1 MKSTGEVLGI
11 AKTLDEALLKGLVA
25 AGYKMKK
32 NGGVLI
38 SVRDTDKQEIIEVA
52 DKFSQMGF
60 DLYATAGTANTLNKN
75 MIATNVVR
83 KISDDPDNNI
93 LTLLDSGKI
102 DYVISTSAKGR
113 MPARDSVK
121 IRRKA
126 VEHSIACLTSIDT
139 ANALA
144 DCLAMDKTIHDVELI
159 DITKI

>member
-1 MKSTGEVLGI
+1 M
-11 AKTLDEALLKGLVA
+11 
-25 AGYKMKK
+25 
-32 NGGVLI
+32 
-38 SVRDTDKQEIIEVA
+38 A

-60 DLYATAGTANTLNKN
+60 ELYATRGTANTLNKN
-75 MIATNVVR
+75 MIAANVVR
-83 KISDDPDNNI
+83 KISEDPANNP

-113 MPARDSVK
+113 IPARDSVK

-144 DCLAMDKTIHDVELI
+144 DCLARIKRSTILS
-159 DITKI
+159 